1 MKKYNIAIVL
11 SLVIAILPT
20 FVDASTRTNNHDV
33 LNQTDE
39 AGKIAITG
47 IRCKSHSSSCNGVT
61 VKNLETGDVIFKENK
76 VSYKLDYNQNPYSP
90 IGGRYYNFT
99 MAPNGKR
106 FGFWFE
112 NWNSDDDYYYIYQT
126 NPIKLIQKIKGGS
139 WDDRAEFSASGKRLV
154 LENHNHLAVFDVES
168 GTRLPLE
175 KAKFGKKR
183 EVRSIGITPDDTK
196 LIAIVEYGIVAW
208 DLATG
213 KQLYNHNTRMR
224 TGFVVSGTNYGGGQL
239 RFSKDNKTALSV
251 GFGKITLL
259 DINTGHLIKQFK
271 TSKLSTNDSYYAKVD
286 FIEQG
291 NLPLVTVLAPL
302 EFRKRDK
309 YEIFIADWQQ
319 EKRLMKIGGT
329 GDNYHQLR
337 KHALKI
343 TSSKYTEKLL
353 EETEKAKQLSGV
365 AQLTKLAALYQQN
378 DVPLS
383 HYFPERKQWIEQL
396 KTDWYTRA
404 KQQINQANNNN
415 DVQQLQTLVSSDL
428 LGNKE
433 NRVLAY
439 QSLHSVL
446 KNNNDYQ
453 GLIALAESDYI
464 PAQIKRDSL
473 LDAIARY
480 PDSTKLADYLAL
492 ADKFNDDA
500 RVTNAIFNK
509 IYQRVK
515 EADNIASYQW
525 YIKHVPQSEHTQEA
539 LLTLY
544 KRAFELADDRG
555 TIASYND
562 FIIAYPF
569 APQVHQAT
577 EYARSLEEDEY
588 SSFFS
593 SDEELSRRLLVRSKQ
608 ISRVANQY
616 RYDNTGYLLV
626 IDRMNT
632 LLQDMYP
639 GQDATLRHL
648 ESEEFKDFHRDFSR
662 AMRSLSSKLDSIND
676 NVKDLKR
683 HVAKQSDMIEQHFE
697 KAAQDRETASELTRQ
712 HRMWER
718 YLQGKS

>member
-11 SLVIAILPT
+11 ALVTAILPT

-39 AGKIAITG
+39 SGKIAITG
-47 IRCKSHSSSCNGVT
+47 KRCKSHYSSCNGVT
-61 VKNLETGDVIFKENK
+61 VKNLETGDILFKENK
-76 VSYKLDYNQNPYSP
+76 VSYKRDYNQNPYSP
-90 IGGRYYNFT
+90 IGGRYFNFT
-99 MAPNGKR
+99 MAPNGER

-112 NWNSDDDYYYIYQT
+112 RWNSSEDYFYIYQT
-126 NPIKLIQKIKGGS
+126 KPVKLIQKIKGGE

-154 LENHNHLAVFDVES
+154 LENHNRLAVFDVDS
-168 GTRLPLE
+168 GKRLPLE
-175 KAKFGKKR
+175 KAKFDKSR
-183 EVRSIGITPDDTK
+183 EVRSIAITPDDTK
-196 LIAIVEYGIVAW
+196 LISVVEYGIVAW

-213 KQLYNHNTRMR
+213 KQLYDHNTRKR
-224 TGFVVSGTNYGGGQL
+224 SGFVVSGTNYGGGQL

-251 GFGKITLL
+251 GFGKITLI
-259 DINTGHLIKQFK
+259 DINTGRLIKQFK
-271 TSKLSTNDSYYAKVD
+271 TSKLSANDSYYAKVD
-286 FIEQG
+286 FIDQG

-302 EFRKRDK
+302 EFRKSNK

-319 EKRLMKIGGT
+319 EKILMKIGET

-337 KHALKI
+337 KHAFEL
-343 TSSKYTEKLL
+343 TSSDYTAQLL
-353 EETEKAKQLSGV
+353 KETEQAKQLSGI

-383 HYFPERKQWIEQL
+383 RYFPERRQWIEQL

-404 KQQINQANNNN
+404 KQHINQAKNNG
-415 DVQQLQTLVSSDL
+415 DVQLLQTLVNSDL

-446 KNNNDYQ
+446 KNNDDYEK
-453 GLIALAESDYI
+453 LIALAESNYI

-492 ADKFNDDA
+492 ADKFNDDEK
-500 RVTNAIFNK
+500 VTNAIFNK
-509 IYQRVK
+509 VYQRVK

-525 YIKHVPQSEHTQEA
+525 YIKHVPQSEFTQEA
-539 LLTLY
+539 LQTLY

-569 APQVHQAT
+569 APQVNQAT
-577 EYARSLEEDEY
+577 DYARSLEEDEY

-662 AMRSLSSKLDSIND
+662 AMRSLSSKLDNINN

>member
-11 SLVIAILPT
+11 SLVIAMLPP
-20 FVDASTRTNNHDV
+20 FVDASTRTDNHDV

-39 AGKIAITG
+39 SGKIAITG
-47 IRCKSHSSSCNGVT
+47 KNCKRHYSSCNGVT
-61 VKNLETGDVIFKENK
+61 VKNLETGDIIFKENK
-76 VSYKLDYNQNPYSP
+76 VSYKLDYNQNPYKP

-99 MAPNGKR
+99 MAPNGER

-112 NWNSDDDYYYIYQT
+112 RWNSSEDYYYIYQT
-126 NPIKLIQKIKGGS
+126 NPVKLIQKIKGGD

-154 LENHNHLAVFDVES
+154 FENHNHLAVFDVDS
-168 GTRLPLE
+168 GKRLPLE
-175 KAKFGKKR
+175 NAKFDNSR
-183 EVRSIGITPDDTK
+183 EVKSIAITPDDTK
-196 LIAIVEYGIVAW
+196 LISIVEYGIVAW

-213 KQLYNHNTRMR
+213 KQLYDHNTRKR
-224 TGFVVSGTNYGGGQL
+224 SGFVVSGTSYGGGQL
-239 RFSKDNKTALSV
+239 RFSKDNKTVLAV
-251 GFGKITLL
+251 GLGKITLI
-259 DINTGHLIKQFK
+259 DINTGSIIKQLK
-271 TSKLSTNDSYYAKVD
+271 IKKLSPNDTTYAKVD
-286 FIEQG
+286 FIDQG
-291 NLPLVTVLAPL
+291 NLPLVTVFAPT
-302 EFRKRDK
+302 EFLKKDK

-319 EKRLMKIGGT
+319 EKILMKIGET

-337 KHALKI
+337 KHAVKL
-343 TSSKYTEKLL
+343 TSSAYTEQLL
-353 EETEKAKQLSGV
+353 EETEKAKQLSGMV
-365 AQLTKLAALYQQN
+365 QLTKLAALYQQS

-383 HYFPERKQWIEQL
+383 RYFPERRQWIEQL
-396 KTDWYTRA
+396 KTDWNTLA
-404 KQQINQANNNN
+404 KQQITQAKNNG
-415 DVQQLQTLVSSDL
+415 DVQLLQTLVNSDL

-446 KNNNDYQ
+446 KNNDDYEK
-453 GLIALAESDYI
+453 LIALAESANV
-464 PAQIKRDSL
+464 PAQVKRDSL

-480 PDSTKLADYLAL
+480 PETTKLADYLAL

-500 RVTNAIFNK
+500 SVINAIFNK

-569 APQVHQAT
+569 APQVNQAT
-577 EYARSLEEDEY
+577 ESARELEEDEY
-588 SSFFS
+588 SSYFS
-593 SDEELSRRLLVRSKQ
+593 SNEELSRRLLVRSKQ
-608 ISRVANQY
+608 ISRIANQY

-662 AMRSLSSKLDSIND
+662 AMRSLSTKLDNIND

-683 HVAKQSDMIEQHFE
+683 HVVKQSDMIEQHFE
-697 KAAQDRETASELTRQ
+697 RAAQDRETADELTRQ

-718 YLQGKS
+718 YLQGNS

>member
-11 SLVIAILPT
+11 FLVIAILPP
-20 FVDASTRTNNHDV
+20 FVDASTRPTNQDA

-39 AGKIAITG
+39 SGKIAITG
-47 IRCKSHSSSCNGVT
+47 KRCKRHASSCNGIT
-61 VKNLETGDVIFKENK
+61 VKNLETGDIIFKENK
-76 VSYKLDYNQNPYSP
+76 LSYKLDYNQNPYSP

-99 MAPNGKR
+99 MAPNGER

-112 NWNSDDDYYYIYQT
+112 RWNSSEDYFYIYQT
-126 NPIKLIQKIKGGS
+126 NPVKLIQKIKGGD

-154 LENHNHLAVFDVES
+154 LENHNHLAVFDVDS
-168 GTRLPLE
+168 GKRLPLE
-175 KAKFGKKR
+175 NAKFDNSR
-183 EVRSIGITPDDTK
+183 EVLSIAITPDDTK
-196 LIAIVEYGIVAW
+196 LISTVEYGIVAW

-213 KQLYNHNTRMR
+213 KHLYNHNTRKR
-224 TGFVVSGTNYGGGQL
+224 SGFVVSGTNYGSGQL
-239 RFSKDNKTALSV
+239 RFSKDNNTALSV
-251 GFGKITLL
+251 SGSIFVL
-259 DINTGHLIKQFK
+259 DVNTGQLIKRFK
-271 TSKLSTNDSYYAKVD
+271 TKKLSPNDTHYAKVD
-286 FIEQG
+286 FIDQG
-291 NLPLVTVLAPL
+291 NLPLVTVFSPL
-302 EFRKRDK
+302 EFLKSDK
-309 YEIFIADWQQ
+309 YEVFIADWQQ
-319 EKRLMKIGGT
+319 EKLLMKIGET

-337 KHALKI
+337 KHALEL
-343 TSSKYTEKLL
+343 TSSDYTAQLL
-353 EETEKAKQLSGV
+353 EETEKAKQLSGMV
-365 AQLTKLAALYQQN
+365 KLTKLAALYQQN
-378 DVPLS
+378 DVALS
-383 HYFPERKQWIEQL
+383 RYFPERRQWIEQL
-396 KTDWYTRA
+396 KTDWYTLA
-404 KQQINQANNNN
+404 KQHINQAKNNG
-415 DVQQLQTLVSSDL
+415 DVQLLQALINSDL

-433 NRVLAY
+433 NRLIAY

-446 KNNNDYQ
+446 KNNDDYEK
-453 GLIALAESDYI
+453 LIALAESDYI

-480 PDSTKLADYLAL
+480 PDSTKLTDYLAL

-500 RVTNAIFNK
+500 SVTNAVFNK
-509 IYQRVK
+509 VYQRVK

-569 APQVHQAT
+569 APQVNQAT
-577 EYARSLEEDEY
+577 NNARELEEDEY
-588 SSFFS
+588 SSYFS

-608 ISRVANQY
+608 ISRIANQY

-662 AMRSLSSKLDSIND
+662 AMRSLSTKLDNIND

-697 KAAQDRETASELTRQ
+697 KAAQDRETADELTRQ

-718 YLQGKS
+718 YLQGNT

>member
-1 MKKYNIAIVL
+1 MKKFNIAIVL
-11 SLVIAILPT
+11 ALVIAILPT
-20 FVDASTRTNNHDV
+20 FVDASTRMTNHDV

-39 AGKIAITG
+39 SGKIAITG
-47 IRCKSHSSSCNGVT
+47 KRCKRHASSCNGVT
-61 VKNLETGDVIFKENK
+61 VKNLETGDIIFKENK
-76 VSYKLDYNQNPYSP
+76 VSYKRDYNQNPYSP

-99 MAPNGKR
+99 MAPNGER

-112 NWNSDDDYYYIYQT
+112 RWNSSEDYYYIYQT
-126 NPIKLIQKIKGGS
+126 NPVKLIHKIKGNEWG
-139 WDDRAEFSASGKRLV
+139 DRAEFSASGKLLV
-154 LENHNHLAVFDVES
+154 VENQNNLAVFDVDS
-168 GTRLPLE
+168 GKRLPLE
-175 KAKFGKKR
+175 NAKFDNSR
-183 EVRSIGITPDDTK
+183 EVKSIGITSDDTK
-196 LIAIVEYGIVAW
+196 LIATVEYGIVAW

-213 KQLYNHNTRMR
+213 KQLYNHNTRKR
-224 TGFVVSGTNYGGGQL
+224 SGFVVSGTNYGSGQL

-251 GFGKITLL
+251 SGSIFVI
-259 DINTGHLIKQFK
+259 DVNTGRLIKRFETK
-271 TSKLSTNDSYYAKVD
+271 KLSAQDTYYAKVD
-286 FIEQG
+286 FIDQG
-291 NLPLVTVLAPL
+291 NLPLVTVFSPL
-302 EFRKRDK
+302 EFLKSDK
-309 YEIFIADWQQ
+309 YEIFIADWKQ
-319 EKRLMKIGGT
+319 EKLLMKIGET

-337 KHALKI
+337 KHALEI
-343 TSSKYTEKLL
+343 TSSKYTEQLL
-353 EETEKAKQLSGV
+353 EETAKAKQLSGI
-365 AQLTKLAALYQQN
+365 AQLTKLTALYQHN

-383 HYFPERKQWIEQL
+383 RYFPARKQWIEQL
-396 KTDWYTRA
+396 RTDWYTLA
-404 KQQINQANNNN
+404 KQQINQAKNNN
-415 DVQQLQTLVSSDL
+415 DVQLLQTLVNSDL

-446 KNNNDYQ
+446 KNNDDYEK
-453 GLIALAESDYI
+453 LIALAESDYI

-500 RVTNAIFNK
+500 RVTNAIFDK
-509 IYQRVK
+509 VYQRVK

-525 YIKHVPQSEHTQEA
+525 YIKHVQQSEHTQEA

-569 APQVHQAT
+569 APQVNQAT

-588 SSFFS
+588 SSYFS

-662 AMRSLSSKLDSIND
+662 AMRSLSSKLDNINK

>member
-1 MKKYNIAIVL
+1 MNKYNIVIVF
-11 SLVIAILPT
+11 SLIFAYLPIY
-20 FVDASTRTNNHDV
+20 VDASTRPTNQDV

-39 AGKIAITG
+39 SGIIAITG
-47 IRCKSHSSSCNGVT
+47 KPCKRHASSCNGVT
-61 VKNLETGDVIFKENK
+61 VKNLETGDIIFQENK

-90 IGGRYYNFT
+90 IGGRYYSFT
-99 MAPNGKR
+99 MAPNGER

-112 NWNSDDDYYYIYQT
+112 RWNSSEDYFYIYQT
-126 NPIKLIQKIKGGS
+126 NPVKLIQKIKGGD
-139 WDDRAEFSASGKRLV
+139 WGGRAEFSASGKRLV
-154 LENHNHLAVFDVES
+154 FEKHDRLAVFDVDS
-168 GTRLPLE
+168 GKRLPLE
-175 KAKFGKKR
+175 NAKFDNSR
-183 EVRSIGITPDDTK
+183 EVKSIAITPDDTK
-196 LIAIVEYGIVAW
+196 LISIVEYGIVTW

-213 KQLYNHNTRMR
+213 KQLYNHNTRKR
-224 TGFVVSGTNYGGGQL
+224 SGFVVSGTEFGRGQL
-239 RFSKDNKTALSV
+239 RFSKDNNTALSV
-251 GFGKITLL
+251 GGSIYIL
-259 DINTGHLIKQFK
+259 DVNTGRLIKELETK
-271 TSKLSTNDSYYAKVD
+271 KLSPNDTHYAKVD
-286 FIEQG
+286 FIDQG
-291 NLPLVTVLAPL
+291 NLPLVTVFAPT
-302 EFRKRDK
+302 EFRKKDK

-319 EKRLMKIGGT
+319 EKILMKIGET

-337 KHALKI
+337 KHALEL
-343 TSSKYTEKLL
+343 TSSAYTEQLL
-353 EETEKAKQLSGV
+353 EETEKAKQLSGMV
-365 AQLTKLAALYQQN
+365 KLTKLAALYQQN

-383 HYFPERKQWIEQL
+383 RYFPERRQWIEQL
-396 KTDWYTRA
+396 KTDWYTLA
-404 KQQINQANNNN
+404 KQHINQAKNNG
-415 DVQQLQTLVSSDL
+415 DVQLLQTLINSDL

-446 KNNNDYQ
+446 KNNDDYKR
-453 GLIALAESDYI
+453 LIALAESDYI

-480 PDSTKLADYLAL
+480 PDTTKLTDYLAL
-492 ADKFNDDA
+492 ADKFNDDTS
-500 RVTNAIFNK
+500 VTNAVFNK
-509 IYQRVK
+509 VYQRVK

-569 APQVHQAT
+569 APQVSQAT
-577 EYARSLEEDEY
+577 SYARELEEGEY
-588 SSFFS
+588 SSFFT
-593 SDEELSRRLLVRSKQ
+593 SDEKLSRRLLVRSKQ
-608 ISRVANQY
+608 ISRIANQY
-616 RYDNTGYLLV
+616 SYDNTGYLLV

-662 AMRSLSSKLDSIND
+662 AMRSLSTKLDSINN

-683 HVAKQSDMIEQHFE
+683 HVAKQSEMIEQHFE

-718 YLQGKS
+718 YLQGNT

>member
-1 MKKYNIAIVL
+1 MKKYHIVIL
-11 SLVIAILPT
+11 CSLIFTFIPT
-20 FVDASTRTNNHDV
+20 FVDASTRPTNQDV

-39 AGKIAITG
+39 SGKILITG
-47 IRCKSHSSSCNGVT
+47 KRCKRNSSSCNGVT
-61 VKNLETGDVIFKENK
+61 VKNLETGEIIFEENK
-76 VSYKLDYNQNPYSP
+76 VSYKRDYNQNPYSP

-99 MAPNGKR
+99 MAPNGER

-112 NWNSDDDYYYIYQT
+112 RWNSSEDYFYIYQT
-126 NPIKLIQKIKGGS
+126 NPVKLIRKIKGGD

-154 LENHNHLAVFDVES
+154 LENHNHLAVFDVDS
-168 GTRLPLE
+168 GKRLPLE
-175 KAKFGKKR
+175 KAKFDNSR
-183 EVRSIGITPDDTK
+183 EVQSIGITSDDTK
-196 LIAIVEYGIVAW
+196 LISTVEYGIVAW

-213 KQLYNHNTRMR
+213 KQLYNHNTRKR
-224 TGFVVSGTNYGGGQL
+224 SGFVVSGTNYGSGQL

-251 GFGKITLL
+251 SGSIFVI
-259 DINTGHLIKQFK
+259 DVNTGRLIKRFK
-271 TSKLSTNDSYYAKVD
+271 TNKLSAKDTYYAKVD
-286 FIEQG
+286 FIDQG
-291 NLPLVTVLAPL
+291 NLPLVTVFAPL
-302 EFRKRDK
+302 EHVKKDK

-319 EKRLMKIGGT
+319 EKLLMKIGET

-337 KHALKI
+337 KHAVKL
-343 TSSKYTEKLL
+343 TSSDYTEQLL
-353 EETEKAKQLSGV
+353 EETEKAKQLTGI
-365 AQLTKLAALYQQN
+365 AQLTQLAALYQQN
-378 DVPLS
+378 DVSLS
-383 HYFPERKQWIEQL
+383 RYLPKRKQWIEQL
-396 KTDWYTRA
+396 KTDWYTLA
-404 KQQINQANNNN
+404 KQQVNQAKNNE
-415 DVQQLQTLVSSDL
+415 DVQLLQALVNGDL

-433 NRVLAY
+433 NKSLAY

-446 KNNNDYQ
+446 KNNDDYKK
-453 GLIALAESDYI
+453 LIALAESDFI

-500 RVTNAIFNK
+500 KVTSAIFSK

-515 EADNIASYQW
+515 KADNIASYQW

-569 APQVHQAT
+569 APQVNQAT
-577 EYARSLEEDEY
+577 DSARELEEDEY
-588 SSFFS
+588 SSYFS

-608 ISRVANQY
+608 MSRIANQY

-648 ESEEFKDFHRDFSR
+648 ESEEFKDFHRDFNR
-662 AMRSLSSKLDSIND
+662 AMRSLSNKLDSIND

-683 HVAKQSDMIEQHFE
+683 HVANQSEMIEQHFE
-697 KAAQDRETASELTRQ
+697 KAAQDRETATELTRQ

-718 YLQGKS
+718 YLQGNT

>member
-11 SLVIAILPT
+11 SLVIAILPP
-20 FVDASTRTNNHDV
+20 FVDASTRPTNQNV

-39 AGKIAITG
+39 SGKIAITG
-47 IRCKSHSSSCNGVT
+47 KPCKRHASSCNGVT
-61 VKNLETGDVIFKENK
+61 VKNLETGAIIFQENK

-99 MAPNGKR
+99 MAPNGER

-112 NWNSDDDYYYIYQT
+112 RWNSSEDYFYIYQT
-126 NPIKLIQKIKGGS
+126 NPVKLIQKIKGGD

-154 LENHNHLAVFDVES
+154 LENHNRLAVFDVDS
-168 GTRLPLE
+168 GKRLPLE
-175 KAKFGKKR
+175 NAKFDNSR
-183 EVRSIGITPDDTK
+183 EVLSIAITPDDTK
-196 LIAIVEYGIVAW
+196 LISTVEYGIVAW

-213 KQLYNHNTRMR
+213 KHLYNHNTRKR
-224 TGFVVSGTNYGGGQL
+224 SGFVVSGTNYGSGQL

-251 GFGKITLL
+251 SGSIFVL
-259 DINTGHLIKQFK
+259 DVNTGQLIKRFK
-271 TSKLSTNDSYYAKVD
+271 TKKLSPNDTHYAKVD
-286 FIEQG
+286 FIDQG
-291 NLPLVTVLAPL
+291 NLPLVTVFSPL
-302 EFRKRDK
+302 EFLKSDK
-309 YEIFIADWQQ
+309 YEVFIADWQQ
-319 EKRLMKIGGT
+319 EKRLMKIGET

-337 KHALKI
+337 KHALEL
-343 TSSKYTEKLL
+343 TSSKYTEQLL
-353 EETEKAKQLSGV
+353 EETEKAKHLTGI

-383 HYFPERKQWIEQL
+383 RYFPERRQWIEQL
-396 KTDWYTRA
+396 KTDWYTLA
-404 KQQINQANNNN
+404 KQHINQAKNNGN
-415 DVQQLQTLVSSDL
+415 VQLLQTLINSDL

-446 KNNNDYQ
+446 KNNDDYKR
-453 GLIALAESDYI
+453 LIALAESDYI

-473 LDAIARY
+473 LDAIERY
-480 PDSTKLADYLAL
+480 PDTTKLTDYLAL
-492 ADKFNDDA
+492 ADKFNDDTS
-500 RVTNAIFNK
+500 VTNAVFNK
-509 IYQRVK
+509 VYQRVK

-569 APQVHQAT
+569 APQVNQAT
-577 EYARSLEEDEY
+577 DNARELEEDEY
-588 SSFFS
+588 SSYFS

-608 ISRVANQY
+608 ISRIANQY

-662 AMRSLSSKLDSIND
+662 AMRSLSTKLDNIND